1 MASASDRGTHGEWA
15 RNRRRCHALLSGTV
29 RPVGLVGLVRQ
40 KTGLRYHLDR
50 LDALQTIHNTNTLPL
65 RGDGTGQLIVALD
78 RLPRLVRVSVN
89 GYARVGLATVRIRT
103 LDTDGLLP
111 RRVAATG
118 GQVTDAGHLLTW
130 DRKAALFNEPDVAAK
145 WLTHDAASDNFV
157 LLEF

>member
-1 MASASDRGTHGEWA
+1 MSDRNGWDTTSTPG
-15 RNRRRCHALLSGTV
+15 C
-29 RPVGLVGLVRQ
+29 
-40 KTGLRYHLDR
+40 
-50 LDALQTIHNTNTLPL
+50 LQPSLTNTCRCGARTAPL
-65 RGDGTGQLIVALD
+65 IGAGP
-78 RLPRLVRVSVN
+78 LPRLVRVSVN